1 MEYIYIDKDGNQ
13 TKFTDEMVKVAID
26 ERNELRE
33 KLEQAESAR
42 NSSWHTLIDIRDKAT
57 QFFTEGYTPGDQD
70 LGPWALSECNEF
82 LESIGADTLK
92 RLWTVHLRVDVTI
105 SDVEA
110 DSEDDAGDIAM
121 NGLEVNHDV
130 YTLESF
136 DADVRSVEE
145 Q

>member
-42 NSSWHTLIDIRDKAT
+42 NRHWETIVDIRSKVYD
-57 QFFTEGYTPGDQD
+57 FFNEDYTPGDED
-70 LGPWALSECNEF
+70 FGPVSYRECNEL